1 MHPIRKQ
8 RLQIVV
14 LIVLAATV
22 GVALI
27 VYTLGQ
33 NANYFF
39 TPSQIAAGE
48 APVGVSIRAGGMVVE
63 NSVQRA
69 EDSLDT
75 RFLVTDGASSVP
87 VVYSGILPDLFA
99 EGEAAVATGVLDNN
113 RVLQATQ
120 VLAKHDE
127 NYTPPEVAEAMQE
140 GYEQEGYG
148 QEGYGQQGY
157 EQEGYNQATKKP
169 KDTQQEMQYKAL
181 EALQ

>member
-1 MHPIRKQ
+1 MHPLRKQ

-14 LIVLAATV
+14 LIVVAASL
-22 GVALI
+22 GAALI
-27 VYTLGQ
+27 AYMLGQ

-48 APVGVSIRAGGMVVE
+48 APMGITIRAGGMVVE

-69 EDSLDT
+69 EDSLET
-75 RFLVTDGASSVP
+75 RFLVTDGANSVS
-87 VVYSGILPDLFA
+87 VTYSGILPDLFA
-99 EGEAAVATGVLDNN
+99 EGEAAVATGVLGSD
-113 RVLQATQ
+113 RVLQASQ

-140 GYEQEGYG
+140 GYGQEDYG
-148 QEGYGQQGY
+148 QK
-157 EQEGYNQATKKP
+157 GYNQTTETQQ
-169 KDTQQEMQYKAL
+169 DTQNDIQQEMQYQAL

>member
-1 MHPIRKQ
+1 MHPLRKQ

-14 LIVLAATV
+14 LIVVAATL
-22 GVALI
+22 GAALI
-27 VYTLGQ
+27 AYMLGQ

-48 APVGVSIRAGGMVVE
+48 APMGITIRAGGMVVE

-69 EDSLDT
+69 EDSLET
-75 RFLVTDGASSVP
+75 SFLVTDGANSVS
-87 VVYSGILPDLFA
+87 VTYSGILPDLFA
-99 EGEAAVATGVLDNN
+99 EGEAAVATGVLGSD
-113 RVLQATQ
+113 RVLQASQ

-140 GYEQEGYG
+140 GYGQESYGQEDYG
-148 QEGYGQQGY
+148 QEGYNQTTETQQDT
-157 EQEGYNQATKKP
+157 Q
-169 KDTQQEMQYKAL
+169 KDTQQEMQYQVL